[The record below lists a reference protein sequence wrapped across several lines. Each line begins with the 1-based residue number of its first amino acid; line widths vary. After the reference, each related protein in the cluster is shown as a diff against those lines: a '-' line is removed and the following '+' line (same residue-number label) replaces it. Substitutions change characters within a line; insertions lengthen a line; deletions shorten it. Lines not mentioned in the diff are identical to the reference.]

1 MENLKQ
7 KLKHRTAELIA
18 YLIVALILIYIL

>member
-7 KLKHRTAELIA
+7 KLKYKSAEIIA
-18 YLIVALILIYIL
+18 YIITIIALIYIL